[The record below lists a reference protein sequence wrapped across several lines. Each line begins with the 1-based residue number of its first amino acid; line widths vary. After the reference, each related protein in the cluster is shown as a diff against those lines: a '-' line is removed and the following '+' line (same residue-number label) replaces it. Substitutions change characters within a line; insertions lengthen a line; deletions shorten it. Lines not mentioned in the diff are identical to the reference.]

1 MFNKEKSFMNERIFC
16 KNEKEV
22 MEILTEAEK
31 QGYKWR
37 SGIEPL
43 KWIPETNYGLGV
55 VLFFDR
61 YNPKTITF
69 LDKRFDEID
78 FNVIFAKDII

>member
-1 MFNKEKSFMNERIFC
+1 MK
-16 KNEKEV
+16 
-22 MEILTEAEK
+22 ILTEAEK

-55 VLFFDR
+55 VLHFDR
-61 YNPKTITF
+61 DCYNPKTITF
-69 LDKRFDEID
+69 SNKRFDEIN
-78 FNVIFAKDII
+78 FNVILAKDII